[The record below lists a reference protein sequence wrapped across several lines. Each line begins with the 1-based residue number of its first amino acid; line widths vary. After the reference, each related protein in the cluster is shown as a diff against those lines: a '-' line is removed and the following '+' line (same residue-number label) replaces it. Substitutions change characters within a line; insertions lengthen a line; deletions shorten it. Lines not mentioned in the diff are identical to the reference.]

1 MKKLKTRKRLTPKQ
15 IDRIWHWDIKGK
27 SERWIAKKVGCSRS
41 AVWYHL
47 NK

>member
-1 MKKLKTRKRLTPKQ
+1 MLSIKQ
-15 IDRIWHWDIKGK
+15 IAKIKSLHKRGK
-27 SERWIAKKVGCSRS
+27 SERVIAFIVGCSRS